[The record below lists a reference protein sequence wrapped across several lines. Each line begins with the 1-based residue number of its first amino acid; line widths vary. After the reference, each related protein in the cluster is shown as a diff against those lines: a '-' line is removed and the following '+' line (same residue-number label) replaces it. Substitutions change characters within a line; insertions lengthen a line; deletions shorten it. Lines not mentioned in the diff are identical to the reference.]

1 MLGRLSGRHVMRGS
15 PAVVVDAS
23 AVAAVVFNEPASED
37 VVASLGDA
45 RLIAPSLLPYELANV
60 FVIKLRRYP
69 DQEVALGKAFSLLGA
84 LDIELVAVPADA
96 AGSLASETGLTAY
109 DAAYLWLARRLGLEL
124 VTLDRALGSHANGE
138 L

>member
-1 MLGRLSGRHVMRGS
+1 MRGS
-15 PAVVVDAS
+15 SAIVVDAS

-37 VVASLGDA
+37 VVERLGDA

-60 FVIKLRRYP
+60 YVIKLRRYP
-69 DQEVALGKAFSLLGA
+69 DQEVGLGRAFSLLGA
-84 LDIELVAVPADA
+84 LDIELVSVPADA

-124 VTLDRALGSHANGE
+124 VTLDRALGSHANNE